1 MYKSK
6 LQELCQRRSWELP
19 EYTTVKDGPDHM
31 PRFTAAVTVHGQVF
45 ETPALCKSSKDAQNT
60 AARIAFAHFNAP
72 PPTLEVNHSPETASD
87 PAAAN
92 SQSQGVSS
100 DVPVPSHTVPPIVL
114 QPEVQP
120 VVKTPPLLPLSPL
133 PSSLPMPPLGLLE
146 TKKANIKPANLEVP
160 LQNCKDTT
168 QTSMVYRIAVGSHNE
183 QHKDGDDT
191 QQFHT
196 NTLHMYKNQL
206 QQFAQKKNFG
216 LPKYT
221 TEADGPPHARRYK
234 SSVSLNGKSYET
246 GEFFPTMKEA
256 EQAVA
261 KVACQMLSVDVIQ
274 EDGGLYK
281 SLLQALAQKR
291 GLLPPSYATVKLGL
305 SHRPLFSS
313 IVELGGHEYRGAES
327 KTKKQA
333 EMNAAKAAYCALM
346 ESLPSTEYSS
356 ISSVSECDVADS
368 VSQNIQ
374 PSEIIK
380 KRQDSTVEEAP
391 LQPKRAK
398 SSAENMCAYYAHLP
412 GESHSNSL
420 SDDSTSHPQT
430 LNVQSIE
437 EQPSF
442 GSKILVYP
450 RKSGLPK
457 PEHASVLP
465 FSDDKWV
472 AYKVRQH
479 REPGAQL

>member
-60 AARIAFAHFNAP
+60 AARIAFDHFNAP
-72 PPTLEVNHSPETASD
+72 PPTLQVNQPPETASA

-100 DVPVPSHTVPPIVL
+100 DVPVPPPTVPPVVL

-120 VVKTPPLLPLSPL
+120 IVKAPPLLPLSPL
-133 PSSLPMPPLGLLE
+133 PSSLPLPPPGLLA
-146 TKKANIKPANLEVP
+146 TKKANISPPNGEVP

-168 QTSMVYRIAVGSHNE
+168 QTSMVYRIAVGSHDE
-183 QHKDGDDT
+183 QHKD
-191 QQFHT
+191 
-196 NTLHMYKNQL
+196 TLHMYKNQL

-221 TEADGPPHARRYK
+221 TEAEGPPHARRYK
-234 SSVSLNGKSYET
+234 SSVSLDGKSYET
-246 GEFFPTMKEA
+246 VEYFPTMKEA

-261 KVACQMLSVDVIQ
+261 KVACQMLSVNVIQ

-281 SLLQALAQKR
+281 SLLQDLAHKR
-291 GLLPPSYATVKLGL
+291 GLLLPSYATVKSGL

-313 IVELGGHEYRGAES
+313 IVELGGHEYRGAEA

-380 KRQDSTVEEAP
+380 KRQDSTVEVVHRDDNGPDLDRILLIPDPDPFFLLRSRSVGSENT
-391 LQPKRAK
+391 R
-398 SSAENMCAYYAHLP
+398 SRSRSVGSAGLRIWSAD
-412 GESHSNSL
+412 L
-420 SDDSTSHPQT
+420 SFK
-430 LNVQSIE
+430 L
-437 EQPSF
+437 
-442 GSKILVYP
+442 K
-450 RKSGLPK
+450 
-457 PEHASVLP
+457 
-465 FSDDKWV
+465 
-472 AYKVRQH
+472 
-479 REPGAQL
+479 